1 MDMAT
6 TQIWIPPVP
15 PPAAKNNNET
25 SALGGGASATSYQN
39 TLGTIEWSG
48 LSHVGGAAD
57 L

>member
-15 PPAAKNNNET
+15 PPAAKNNET
-25 SALGGGASATSYQN
+25 SALGGGASDLIRIL
-39 TLGTIEWSG
+39 LGIEWSG

>member
-15 PPAAKNNNET
+15 PPAAKNNET